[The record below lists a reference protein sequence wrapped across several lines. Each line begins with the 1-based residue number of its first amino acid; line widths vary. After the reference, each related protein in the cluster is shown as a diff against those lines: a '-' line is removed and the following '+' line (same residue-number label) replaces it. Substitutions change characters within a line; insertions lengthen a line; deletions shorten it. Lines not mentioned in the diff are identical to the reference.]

1 MIIERWI
8 KVSLKIIKIILM
20 EKTNKKTHQQ
30 QKTAYSD
37 VKSRKPGIGA
47 LLLYRGSYDVCDSIE
62 DII

>member
-1 MIIERWI
+1 
-8 KVSLKIIKIILM
+8 M